1 MAPPPLVKVRWRIRS
16 WVQDPPHA
24 YVKLNDLKMLVCNNK
39 GCFFIGIAIVS
50 IFVGFT
56 YI

>member
-1 MAPPPLVKVRWRIRS
+1 MAPPLLVKVREDRS

-24 YVKLNDLKMLVCNNK
+24 CVKLNDLKMLVCNNK